1 MSGSI
6 HWDDWLRVGAPQLDA
21 ERVNPHAASESTAG
35 LETIHSPRDAVEQ
48 LGATVWRFLRQ
59 LGVATPELED
69 LHQEVFVTAI
79 AKWTDFRGQSLRKS
93 WVLGIALNKA
103 RNQMRQ
109 YRRQRFREAL
119 MVDPFELDA
128 LTERGETPDFSGGAA
143 GDPIETVARRQ
154 AAQFVERT
162 LSVLSE
168 EERAVFLLVVVEGL
182 GVPDVAPVLD
192 LGSRRVHTILERVR
206 RVFDAEIR
214 QYLAQKPVQSERSL
228 QPWPHGRCSGYR
240 ELMASLATIAHTS
253 KPHEAE

>member
-1 MSGSI
+1 MAARSIGGTKECTLASGSI
-6 HWDDWLRVGAPQLDA
+6 HWDDWLRAVAPLLDA
-21 ERVNPHAASESTAG
+21 EPVNPRTASESTAG
-35 LETIHSPRDAVEQ
+35 LETINSPRDAVEQ
-48 LGATVWRFLRQ
+48 LGATVWRVLRQ

-103 RNQMRQ
+103 RNQMRK
-109 YRRQRFREAL
+109 YRHRRFREAL
-119 MVDPFELDA
+119 MVDPFELDE
-128 LTERGETPDFSGGAA
+128 LTERGETPDFSGDAA
-143 GDPIETVARRQ
+143 GDPSETVARRQ

-182 GVPDVAPVLD
+182 GVPEVAPVLD

-214 QYLAQKPVQSERSL
+214 KYLAQKPV
-228 QPWPHGRCSGYR
+228 HYG
-240 ELMASLATIAHTS
+240 
-253 KPHEAE
+253 